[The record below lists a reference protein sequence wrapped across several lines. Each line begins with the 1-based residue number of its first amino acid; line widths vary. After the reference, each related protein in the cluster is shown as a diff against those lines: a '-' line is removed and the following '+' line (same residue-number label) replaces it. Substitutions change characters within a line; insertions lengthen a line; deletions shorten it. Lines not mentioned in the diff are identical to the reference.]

1 MDGNFHLVPRS
12 IPVWRDIIT
21 IFWKFSFHFWTK
33 DFWSFLW
40 GIENNTILDFPPGIF
55 STLMASWRTATSSCF
70 SPCNLSL
77 KAPSVKSEAR
87 APRQLRQ
94 KRRRQR
100 EKTLLEFPSG
110 SLPYSPEL
118 VTRRRR
124 TRRREKAEITSTKSP
139 FWDKSIKMPKTDF
152 LWQSLVLSPP
162 TPQLQN

>member
-1 MDGNFHLVPRS
+1 MFPWNNEIFFENFLS
-12 IPVWRDIIT
+12 ISGRRISDHFYEESKIT
-21 IFWKFSFHFWTK
+21 L
-33 DFWSFLW
+33 FL
-40 GIENNTILDFPPGIF
+40 TLPPGIF